1 MKKIV
6 IYVKANCIA
15 CEYAKK
21 VIHEL
26 CKDKDITIRV
36 ACDLKPDD
44 KISIFPTVSFYNDNN
59 IEVARISSTMP
70 KDFYKTVI
78 DNFEKL

>member
-6 IYVKANCIA
+6 IYVKVNCIA
-15 CEYAKK
+15 CEYAEK

-26 CKDKDITIRV
+26 CKDKDIEIRI

-44 KISIFPTVSFYNDNN
+44 KISIFPTVTFYNNN
-59 IEVARISSTMP
+59 LEVARISSTMP
-70 KDFYKTVI
+70 KDFYETVI
-78 DNFEKL
+78 NNFEKL

>member
-1 MKKIV
+1 MKKII
-6 IYVKANCIA
+6 IYIKVGCIA
-15 CEYAKK
+15 CEYTEK

-26 CKDKDITIRV
+26 CKDKNIEIVTV
-36 ACDLKPDD
+36 CDLKPDD
-44 KISIFPTVSFYNDNN
+44 NISIFPTISFRINKL
-59 IEVARISSTMP
+59 EVARISSTMP

>member
-6 IYVKANCIA
+6 IYVKTGCIA

-21 VIHEL
+21 VIYEL

-44 KISIFPTVSFYNDNN
+44 KISIFPTVAFYNDNL
-59 IEVARISSTMP
+59 EVARISSTMP
-70 KDFYKTVI
+70 KDFYETVI